1 MKCHNCGHLNS
12 RVIESRDIEE
22 GIGIRRRRECL
33 KCQSRFTTYERIE
46 VPNLTIVKK
55 DGSREIF
62 DRNKI
67 AAGIYKACEKRP
79 LPISIVEDIISQIER
94 NLRSTGEPEIS
105 SREVGEMIMGKLI
118 NLDDVA
124 YVRFASVY
132 RSFKDVASFE
142 KELTKLKDKTK
153 IKSN

>member
-1 MKCHNCGHLNS
+1 MKCHNCGHLDS
-12 RVIESRDIEE
+12 RVIESRDVEE
-22 GIGIRRRRECL
+22 DAGVRRRRECL
-33 KCQSRFTTYERIE
+33 KCQNRFTTYERIE

-79 LPISIVEDIISQIER
+79 IPTSIIEDTISQIER
-94 NLRSTGEPEIS
+94 SLRSAGESEIS
-105 SREVGEMIMGKLI
+105 SREVGEMIMSKLI
-118 NLDDVA
+118 NLDDVT

-142 KELTKLKDKTK
+142 KEFIKLKDKTK
-153 IKSN
+153 IKNN